1 MARAFVGSYGTTSH
15 LTKYGSVSTGGS
27 NVGFHPIV
35 IAGSIPV
42 RVTRGVGKF
51 GCSRLAHNQEIGGSN
66 PPTATN
72 NNSIWLHSSVGRAY
86 PS

>member
-15 LTKYGSVSTGGS
+15 PTKYGLVSTGGS

-42 RVTRGVGKF
+42 QVTRGVLVTVTGQPHK
-51 GCSRLAHNQEIGGSN
+51 LID
-66 PPTATN
+66 
-72 NNSIWLHSSVGRAY
+72 
-86 PS
+86 